1 MNEFTYEV
9 RISVGAMSPEEGHEI
24 LAQALMERIDG
35 WLLAAQRQARVRSID
50 RGGMSLSDY
59 EQDRLAYMVNDLH
72 DAIQTYDDSTVTS
85 EVEEA
90 GDALYNVAHDL
101 HGLLSRALVR
111 S

>member
-9 RISVGAMSPEEGHEI
+9 RISVGAMSEEEGHEI
-24 LAQALMERIDG
+24 LAEALRERIDG
-35 WLLAAQRQARVRSID
+35 WLLSPQRSAHVRSIGT
-50 RGGMSLSDY
+50 GGMSLSDR
-59 EQDRLAYMVNDLH
+59 EQDRLAHMVNDLH

-111 S
+111 T